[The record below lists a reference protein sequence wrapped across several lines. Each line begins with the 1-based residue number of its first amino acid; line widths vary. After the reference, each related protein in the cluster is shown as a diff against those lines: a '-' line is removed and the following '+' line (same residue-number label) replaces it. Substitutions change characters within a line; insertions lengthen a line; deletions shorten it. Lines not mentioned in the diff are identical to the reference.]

1 MHQGEFM
8 TGSEETEYKP
18 ITRAFFEKEWQGR
31 FDIFYEVP
39 IQGRKRYIKFAEYD
53 PKDFSRLDAILKE
66 KDTETFYIKETD
78 LYNYYNF
85 KILKNLL
92 LDLVRDKPPA
102 REVFQRVYPV
112 ATRILQDYLEIP
124 ASDPFL
130 TLLDELP
137 KMLVESIQKNN
148 LSLYELSLITIKEN
162 STHTH
167 CVNVGFYCLCLARE
181 LELDRE
187 EQMEISLGG
196 MLADIGKKYISHEI
210 MFKEGPLTEVELQT
224 IRRHSSFG
232 KKALNDQHRY
242 SDTVLRMAGEHHENF
257 DGSGYPLGYAGTKIN
272 YAARICKIMDVFNA
286 MTSRRSYG
294 DLLTPMQALMIM
306 KDKMGE
312 QFDLEIL
319 GTFIRYAGKQ

>member
-1 MHQGEFM
+1 MAD
-8 TGSEETEYKP
+8 SEETEYKP
-18 ITRAFFEKEWQGR
+18 ITRTFFEKEWQGR

-39 IQGRKRYIKFAEYD
+39 IEGRKRYIKFAEYD
-53 PKDFSRLDAILKE
+53 PSDYSRLDAMLRE

-78 LYNYYNF
+78 LYKYYNF
-85 KILKNLL
+85 KVLKNLL
-92 LDLVRDKPPA
+92 LGLVQDKPPA

-124 ASDPFL
+124 ASDKFL
-130 TLLDELP
+130 SLLDELP
-137 KMLVESIQKNN
+137 RVLAEAIQKNN
-148 LSLYELSLITIKEN
+148 LSLYELSSITVKEN
-162 STHTH
+162 TTHAH
-167 CVNVGFYCLCLARE
+167 CVNVGFYSLCLGRE
-181 LELDRE
+181 LGMDRE
-187 EQMEISLGG
+187 EQMELCLGG
-196 MLADIGKKYISHEI
+196 MLADIGKKYISREI
-210 MFKEGPLTEVELQT
+210 MFKESPLTKEELQT
-224 IRRHSSFG
+224 IRHHSSFG

-257 DGSGYPLGYAGTKIN
+257 DGSGYPLGYVGTKIN

-319 GTFIRYAGKQ
+319 GTFIRYAGTQ